1 MTRGMQTASRDQ
13 VIILQ
18 TLYAQW
24 KGHAI
29 EEGSGP
35 RSARLAW
42 ASDAI
47 GRPVSS
53 FSELTR
59 DEARQLID
67 GLKGSMGLALTEK
80 PQPWRR
86 IRSRERAQAA
96 GTAGRRDASSSL
108 LQMAGPDD
116 FARIDEALHRL
127 GWTRDRYEAWLN
139 SASSPLPEKGVGA
152 IRTVAEVN
160 KVWWALKNML
170 KRSGSWRPQPQ
181 KRLRQTFTS
190 SI

>member
-1 MTRGMQTASRDQ
+1 MIDNDRSASRDQ

-24 KGHAI
+24 KSHSI
-29 EEGSGP
+29 EVDSSP
-35 RSARLAW
+35 RLARLAW
-42 ASDAI
+42 ASNAV
-47 GRPVSS
+47 GRPISS

-59 DEARQLID
+59 DEARQLVD
-67 GLKGSMGLALTEK
+67 GLKSSMGLALTEK

-116 FARIDEALHRL
+116 FARIDEALQRL
-127 GWTRDRYEAWLN
+127 GWTRDRYEAWLI
-139 SASSPLPEKGVGA
+139 SASSPLPEKGAGA
-152 IRTVAEVN
+152 IRTVAEAN
-160 KVWWALKNML
+160 KIWWALKNML
-170 KRSGSWRPQPQ
+170 KRSGSWRPQAK
-181 KRLRQTFTS
+181 KRVRQTTTS
-190 SI
+190 SV